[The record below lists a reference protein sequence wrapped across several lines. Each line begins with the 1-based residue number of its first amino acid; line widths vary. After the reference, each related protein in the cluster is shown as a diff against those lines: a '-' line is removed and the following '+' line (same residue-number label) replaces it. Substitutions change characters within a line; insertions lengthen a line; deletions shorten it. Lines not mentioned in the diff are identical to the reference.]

1 MDSLTSKM
9 SQMQIKHVAPDHLHI
24 PVTTASEGLR
34 AVTHI
39 VLKHTADVL
48 EIMVA
53 AIAEK
58 YGFSENEMTEAITS
72 HPRYKE
78 LYVNPLLADMG
89 YLAPAEESS
98 AMETDSQPIQPQPIQ
113 PQPKP
118 IVRKF
123 KLLKKVSAKSGE

>member
-1 MDSLTSKM
+1 MDSLTNQM
-9 SQMQIKHVAPDHLHI
+9 SQMTIKHVAPDHLHI
-24 PVTTASEGLR
+24 PVKTASEGLR

-39 VLKHTADVL
+39 ILKHTADAL
-48 EIMVA
+48 EVIVA

-58 YGFSENEMTEAITS
+58 YGISEEEMTESITS

-78 LYVNPLLADMG
+78 LYVSPIISDMG
-89 YLAPAEESS
+89 YLPPAAPAEESS
-98 AMETDSQPIQPQPIQ
+98 AMETESQPQTQT
-113 PQPKP
+113 KP

>member
-89 YLAPAEESS
+89 YLAPAQESS
-98 AMETDSQPIQPQPIQ
+98 AMETDSQPTQPQA
-113 PQPKP
+113 KP
-118 IVRKF
+118 VVRKF
-123 KLLKKVSAKSGE
+123 KLLKKVGSKSGE